1 MEQRIGFCTSRD
13 GVRIAYAVH
22 GSGPPIVRPSTWLTH
37 LEHDWRSP
45 VWRHWLEE
53 LGRANTVVRYDER
66 GCGLSDRDVE
76 DLSPEAWLWDLEAV
90 VDAVGLDAFDLLGIS
105 QGGPTAIAYAA
116 TRAERVRRLVLYGTY
131 LRGRLRRSEADRRE
145 GEMLAALAGMGWGR
159 VSSPAFRR
167 AFAELFVPEAT
178 PEQLEWLVELQR
190 TSSSAEMASRIRLAR
205 GGLDVSELAA
215 RVAAPTLV
223 IHAREDRVVPFEE
236 GRLVAAT
243 IPGARFVPIE
253 GRNHILLHDEPGWR
267 RFVAELRSFV
277 GGSDHREEPIAA
289 PATRREL
296 EVLALVA
303 EGLDNEAIAARLFLS
318 VRTVERHLSNLYRK
332 LGVSGRSAR
341 AAAAARLSR
350 LTPPDGSPP

>member
-1 MEQRIGFCTSRD
+1 MEQRVGCCTSRD

-76 DLSPEAWLWDLEAV
+76 DLSLEAWLWDLDAV
-90 VDAVGLDAFDLLGIS
+90 VEAVGLDAFDLLGMS

-116 TRAERVRRLVLYGTY
+116 GHAERVRRLVLYGTY

-159 VSSPAFRR
+159 SSSPAFRR
-167 AFAELFVPEAT
+167 AFAELFVPDAM
-178 PEQLEWLVELQR
+178 PEQLEWFVELQR
-190 TSSSAEMASRIRLAR
+190 ISSSAEMASRIRLAR
-205 GGLDVSELAA
+205 GAVDVSALAA
-215 RVAAPTLV
+215 RIAVPTLV
-223 IHAREDRVVPFEE
+223 LHARDDRVVPFEE

-253 GRNHILLHDEPGWR
+253 GRNHILLADEPGWH
-267 RFVAELRSFV
+267 RFVAEFRSFV
-277 GGSDHREEPIAA
+277 GGPDPRGERLTARV
-289 PATRREL
+289 TRREL
-296 EVLALVA
+296 EVLVLVA
-303 EGLDNEAIAARLFLS
+303 EGLDNEAIARRLFLS

-341 AAAAARLSR
+341 A
-350 LTPPDGSPP
+350 